1 MSPLIIALVLGAAML
16 HASWNAV
23 LRGGSD
29 RLWAM
34 TVMSVATSA
43 VAIPWAALV
52 PAPAPAS
59 WPYLLASGTLQAAY
73 SYFLVQAYRYGDLA
87 QVYPIA
93 RGTAPLLVTLA
104 AALLAR
110 DAPALPGLCGIA
122 LISAG
127 LIGLSGRVAPGKGRS
142 VVFAI
147 ITGAFIAAYTT
158 LDGIGVRLAGASGGY
173 TAWMF
178 LVYGVVMVPGYL
190 ALRGPAR
197 PRHTAPEAARA
208 AAGGLLS
215 LAAYGVVVF
224 ALGRAP
230 IGAVSALR
238 ETSVVFAGLLGHFWL
253 GERLTL
259 RRLLF
264 CCVIAAG
271 AALIGW
277 QK

>member
-1 MSPLIIALVLGAAML
+1 MSPLVIALVLGAAIL

-23 LRGGSD
+23 LRGGND

-34 TVMSVATSA
+34 TVMSVATLA
-43 VAIPWAALV
+43 VAIPWALLV
-52 PAPAPAS
+52 PAPAMGS
-59 WPYLLASGTLQAAY
+59 WPYLTASAALQAAY

-104 AALLAR
+104 AAVLTG
-110 DAPALPGLCGIA
+110 DTPGLPGLCGIL
-122 LISAG
+122 LISIG
-127 LIGLSGRVAPGKGRS
+127 LIGLSGRIAPGKGRS
-142 VVFAI
+142 VLFAI
-147 ITGAFIAAYTT
+147 VTGAFIAAYTT
-158 LDGIGVRLAGASGGY
+158 LDGIGVRLAGGSGGY

-178 LVYGVVMVPGYL
+178 VAYGVVMVPGYL
-190 ALRGPAR
+190 LLRGNVR
-197 PRHTAPEAARA
+197 RHHTAGEVMRA
-208 AAGGLLS
+208 AAGGVLS

-224 ALGRAP
+224 ALRRAP

-253 GERLTL
+253 RERLTL

-264 CCVIAAG
+264 CIVIAAG

>member
-1 MSPLIIALVLGAAML
+1 MSPLVIALVLGAAIL

-23 LRGGSD
+23 LRGGND

-34 TVMSVATSA
+34 TVMSVATLA
-43 VAIPWAALV
+43 VAIPWALLV
-52 PAPAPAS
+52 PAPAMGS
-59 WPYLLASGTLQAAY
+59 WPYLTASAALQAAY

-104 AALLAR
+104 AAGLTG
-110 DAPALPGLCGIA
+110 DTPGL
-122 LISAG
+122 
-127 LIGLSGRVAPGKGRS
+127 LIGLSGRIAPGKGRS
-142 VVFAI
+142 VLFAI
-147 ITGAFIAAYTT
+147 VTGAFIAAYTT
-158 LDGIGVRLAGASGGY
+158 LDGIGVRLAGGSGGY

-178 LVYGVVMVPGYL
+178 VAYGVVMVPGYL
-190 ALRGPAR
+190 LLRGNVR
-197 PRHTAPEAARA
+197 RHHTAGEVMRA
-208 AAGGLLS
+208 AAGGVLS

-224 ALGRAP
+224 ALRRAP

-264 CCVIAAG
+264 CIVIAAG